1 MKQMRRPSGDSCG
14 CAMGARFLAAA
25 MMASV
30 AWYAAH
36 WHSSGLT
43 TAAMLL
49 RVTLLSFAAA
59 AIGKIYGIVRAH
71 VPLTVVSAR
80 RTPQSSAGNDVRR
93 TGSRD

>member
-1 MKQMRRPSGDSCG
+1 
-14 CAMGARFLAAA
+14 MGARFLAAA

-59 AIGKIYGIVRAH
+59 AIGKIFGIVRAH
-71 VPLTVVSAR
+71 A
-80 RTPQSSAGNDVRR
+80 
-93 TGSRD
+93 